1 MGKFGGKEGSPA
13 TVYPVKID
21 YGSDGSS
28 SSGVSGGSSGGS
40 SASNS
45 ASNSNSGSSS
55 SSGTSGK
62 ESAKVYVLLE
72 GDPQAPPSRPSARV
86 TRARASAWLSM
97 GERPRPLDKPICLSL
112 LDGVLS
118 PGRRTYLWISVLNI
132 YHTYL

>member
-21 YGSDGSS
+21 YGSDVSS
-28 SSGVSGGSSGGS
+28 SSGVSSGSSGSGVS
-40 SASNS
+40 G
-45 ASNSNSGSSS
+45 SNSNSGSSS
-55 SSGTSGK
+55 SSNSGTTDK

-86 TRARASAWLSM
+86 TRARASAWLNM

-118 PGRRTYLWISVLNI
+118 PGRCTFVDICDKLYFTYVI
-132 YHTYL
+132 